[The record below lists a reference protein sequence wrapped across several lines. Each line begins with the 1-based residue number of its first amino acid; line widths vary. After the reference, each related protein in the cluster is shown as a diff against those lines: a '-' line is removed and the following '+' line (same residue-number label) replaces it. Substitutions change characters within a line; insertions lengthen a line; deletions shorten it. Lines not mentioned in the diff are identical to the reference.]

1 MTSVKV
7 FISADLE
14 GISGVVAGL
23 QTDDNEK
30 EFERARR
37 LMTGEVNAAISGA
50 FGAGASEVLVNDSH
64 GSMRNILIEDLD
76 VRAELVT
83 GSPKPFSMMEGL
95 DESFAVALFV
105 GYHAQAGAPL
115 GTLNH
120 TYSGRNVFQIKLN
133 GQPVGEVGLNAALAG
148 ALGVPVGLVT
158 GDQAVVEE
166 AERLLAPP
174 ATVVVKRAVARGAA
188 RCLPPAVA
196 RQRIEAAAAEAVRR
210 RGQPWLLTPPITL
223 ELTCMRT
230 DQADMAELIPGVERV
245 DGRTVRYQHAD
256 MRTLFKV
263 WRAML
268 ALSAYVN

>member
-83 GSPKPFSMMEGL
+83 GSPKPYSMMEGL
-95 DESFAVALFV
+95 DESFDVALFI
-105 GYHAQAGAPL
+105 GYHAQAGSPL

-120 TYSGRNVFQIKLN
+120 TYSGRHVFQIKLN

-166 AERLLAPP
+166 AQRLLAPP
-174 ATVVVKRAVARGAA
+174 AVVAVKTAVARSAA

-196 RQRIEAAAAEAVRR
+196 RQRIEAAASEAVRR
-210 RGQPWLLTPPITL
+210 RGTPFRLEPPITA

-245 DGRTVRYQHAD
+245 DGRTVRYQHED

-268 ALSAYVN
+268 ALAAYVG